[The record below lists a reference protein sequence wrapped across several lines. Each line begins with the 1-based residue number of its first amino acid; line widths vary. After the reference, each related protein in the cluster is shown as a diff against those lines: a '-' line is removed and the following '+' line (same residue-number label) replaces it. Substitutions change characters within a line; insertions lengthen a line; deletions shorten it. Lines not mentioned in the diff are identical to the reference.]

1 MLALVQRVQHASV
14 RTETPTRE
22 RRIEQGLLVLL
33 CAVKGDADKD
43 VTWMANK
50 VAGLRIFQDDQGRM
64 NRSVQDVG
72 GSVLVVSQF
81 TLAGNCRKGFR
92 PSFVTAAEPAEGEA
106 MVKAVTKALQTTHAL
121 PVETG
126 VFGAHMQVDLCND
139 GPVTIWIDSMA

>member
-14 RTETPTRE
+14 RTETPPRE

-33 CAVKGDADKD
+33 CAVKDDADKD

-64 NRSVQDVG
+64 NRSVQDVR

-92 PSFVTAAEPAEGEA
+92 PSFVTAAEPAKGEA
-106 MVKAVTKALQTTHAL
+106 MVEAVTTALQTTHGL

-126 VFGAHMQVDLCND
+126 VFGADMQVDLCND